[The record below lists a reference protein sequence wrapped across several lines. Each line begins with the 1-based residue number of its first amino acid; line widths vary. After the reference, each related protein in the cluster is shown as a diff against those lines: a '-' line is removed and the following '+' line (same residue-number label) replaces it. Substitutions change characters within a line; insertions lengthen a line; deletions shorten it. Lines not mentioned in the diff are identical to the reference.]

1 MLVFESEWAYLKSC
15 TTINDQIAAID
26 AIIAQL
32 LIIAAQAAL
41 NNDVEE
47 YWMNNGQTQIKTI
60 YRGAD
65 RTAASIQVFKKLRN
79 DLINQKTGRV
89 FRMIDSNNFPNNG
102 CF

>member
-1 MLVFESEWAYLKSC
+1 MLVFQSEWAYIKSC
-15 TTINDQIAAID
+15 TTIDAQIAAID

-32 LIIAAQAAL
+32 LINAAQAAL
-41 NNDVEE
+41 NNDIEE
-47 YWMNNGQTQIKTI
+47 YWLNDGQTQVKTI

-65 RTAASIQVFKKLRN
+65 RVAASILVFKKLRN
-79 DLINQKTGRV
+79 DLVNQKTGRV